1 MKISMRFLLPLL
13 FIAQFAVAQDK
24 LGIVGHNHLALHV
37 KDMAIS
43 TAFFRDVMGLKP
55 IPVPDNLKAIRSWF
69 DLGNG
74 QQIHL
79 MAGRTEEII
88 HDKNASHIALFVDDI
103 AKSETYLKARNL
115 TFHKQTR
122 FDGVVQIYFSD
133 PDGYLWELNQGKV
146 LSKAY

>member
-1 MKISMRFLLPLL
+1 MKRSIRFLLPLL
-13 FIAQFAVAQDK
+13 FLAQLAVGQDK

-88 HDKNASHIALFVDDI
+88 HDKNASHIALFVDNI
-103 AKSETYLKARNL
+103 EKSEAYL
-115 TFHKQTR
+115 
-122 FDGVVQIYFSD
+122 
-133 PDGYLWELNQGKV
+133 
-146 LSKAY
+146 